1 MLHEQSNNQT
11 HLLRF
16 SGDFEMNWFEIIK
29 NQRAVTETVTHVGT
43 KTGDVPEKDE
53 GRCYQKL
60 LAIKD
65 NLLNMIKPENNEIFR
80 EFADDMQTTETGWVP
95 ERKEPED
102 PTYSTEDTG
111 PMEEYSRKGQN
122 YAISESGEKLYRW
135 INENNP
141 EKEPPRFSMN
151 EHIGSPQ
158 KVPHIH
164 WSLEPP
170 NPLIKAHAF
179 AKVGEGFGEEEYCAA
194 LEKVQEFFN
203 SGKEFVGIG
212 SNKFTVNGK
221 EFKIVA
227 QNKYDDKRKI
237 RQQNITIRSVK
248 DINTVTKNV
257 IAHFQYRLEW
267 GELEKRIRMTP
278 RQRPRFV
285 YWVYVRRPYWWCQ
298 EIFKSIERRAGT
310 IGEWWK

>member
-1 MLHEQSNNQT
+1 
-11 HLLRF
+11 
-16 SGDFEMNWFEIIK
+16 MNWFEIIK
-29 NQRAVTETVTHVGT
+29 NQRAVTDTATYVGT

-60 LAIKD
+60 LVIKD

-95 ERKEPED
+95 ERNEPED
-102 PTYSTEDTG
+102 PSYSIEDTG

-141 EKEPPRFSMN
+141 EKEPPRFTMN
-151 EHIGSPQ
+151 ESPQ
-158 KVPHIH
+158 EIAFTQ
-164 WSLEPP
+164 WLLEPP
-170 NPLIKAHAF
+170 NALIKAHAM
-179 AKVGEGFGEEEYCAA
+179 AKVGEGFSEEEYCAA

-203 SGKEFVGIG
+203 SGKEFIGIG
-212 SNKFTVNGK
+212 SNKYTVNGK
-221 EFKIVA
+221 EFRIVA
-227 QNKYDDKRKI
+227 QNKYNDKKKQRV
-237 RQQNITIRSVK
+237 QHITIRS
-248 DINTVTKNV
+248 DRINAGEHTV
-257 IAHFQYRLEW
+257 IASYRYLLNWEQLER
-267 GELEKRIRMTP
+267 RIRMTP

>member
-1 MLHEQSNNQT
+1 
-11 HLLRF
+11 
-16 SGDFEMNWFEIIK
+16 MNWFEIIK
-29 NQRAVTETVTHVGT
+29 NQRAVTDTATYVGT

-65 NLLNMIKPENNEIFR
+65 NLLNMVKPENNEIFR

-122 YAISESGEKLYRW
+122 YAMSESGEKLYRW

-151 EHIGSPQ
+151 ESISDASVSQ
-158 KVPHIH
+158 FVFSLDKVSFTH
-164 WSLEPP
+164 WTLEPP
-170 NPLIKAHAF
+170 NGLVKGYAF
-179 AKVGEGFGEEEYCAA
+179 AKVGEGFDEEEYCAA

-203 SGKEFVGIG
+203 SGKAFVGIG
-212 SNKFTVNGK
+212 SNRFTVNGK
-221 EFKIVA
+221 EFKMVA
-227 QNKYDDKRKI
+227 QNKYNDKERT
-237 RQQNITIRSVK
+237 REQNITIRSSK
-248 DINTVTKNV
+248 DTNTTSKSV
-257 IAHFQYRLEW
+257 IAYFRYRLEW

-285 YWVYVRRPYWWCQ
+285 YWVYVRRPYWWGQ